1 MYLSQYVKDLSCPS
15 TAVDVFGLFIWSI
28 WPHDIIVTRDI
39 LLNSP
44 GIFPLQGEG
53 PEFVVDVA
61 AILDNFKVLGNGL
74 VSSVEVLNYPA
85 AGK

>member
-1 MYLSQYVKDLSCPS
+1 M
-15 TAVDVFGLFIWSI
+15 DVFGLFIWSI
-28 WPHDIIVTRDI
+28 WPHDLIVTRDI

-44 GIFPLQGEG
+44 GIFLLQSEG
-53 PEFVVDVA
+53 PEFIVDVA
-61 AILDNFKVLGNGL
+61 AILDDFKVLGNGL

>member
-1 MYLSQYVKDLSCPS
+1 MKDLPCPS
-15 TAVDVFGLFIWSI
+15 TAVDAFGLFIWNI
-28 WPHDIIVTRDI
+28 WSRDDLIVTRDI
-39 LLNSP
+39 LLKSP
-44 GIFPLQGEG
+44 GIFPLQSEG

-61 AILDNFKVLGNGL
+61 AILDDFKVLGNGL